1 MSDVQKFNSN
11 ARLFNK
17 DQLGKLLSEL
27 DIPAVKAK
35 PAKKIALVEK
45 TPANNLRQ
53 PQGSVEDI
61 LRGNFIEDEE

>member
-27 DIPAVKAK
+27 DIPVAKEKPIKKAV
-35 PAKKIALVEK
+35 PLEK
-45 TPANNLRQ
+45 TPVNNLRQ